1 MSARYDLAA
10 NPNDPY
16 VTRKTVDSSQTAA
29 PKPTK
34 EKIAQSEKSN
44 VLNKYRSSTYNFTLS
59 ALRKDVVNEPTKY
72 RDTILDLII
81 LKSGGKGTQGLSTNV
96 TPIDRISETEFTRRD
111 RGGNEIKEKIK
122 TTTEDFSGKD
132 LVASFNKNSPGRFD
146 MFIEGVEIDTLMTFS
161 KESGSTMP
169 TSVKFKVLEPYSI
182 NGFIEAL
189 HVSAVAAG
197 YPNYTEASYL
207 LKMEFVGYPD
217 DDVQSFKGPRVV
229 ENSTR
234 YFPIKFTGIEVEVG
248 ERGTSYRC
256 SAIPW
261 NDIAFGQANV
271 LKRPITMAGKSVA
284 DILKNFAK
292 NLNEQIVDDDKKSK
306 TSENSKNHDEYE
318 IAFPIRGETGF
329 DYTRTN
335 EIGGSNLET
344 ILRNN
349 AIFKF
354 PDPGKPQQTQT
365 PQQKDA
371 APEEVKLHPAAGTP
385 PQIQFAENQQ
395 INEIISAVI
404 RDSEYVKDI
413 LNKKKIDPNGFIDYF
428 AIKADVTNKSEI
440 DAVSRKPF
448 QKFRYSVI
456 PYKVH
461 FTKIPSLA
469 SQKYNA
475 DGITRLSLRE
485 YNYIYTGNNIDIL
498 NFKLNFN
505 SLFFEA
511 IPAALSNNDQPGSRD
526 SAGQPNDNSSQL
538 TGDDIKNQQ
547 TDQNP
552 SGSLKQVALPVVMD
566 GANAG
571 QRSDDP
577 YFNLARNMHSA
588 IIDSKASMIKGEI
601 EILGDPL
608 YLVTGGIGNYDTT
621 PSGIQGLTTDGEAD
635 HLQGE
640 VLIAIN
646 FRNPIDIQPLNKGG
660 TFYFESEKLP
670 FSGVYRVLKVRNTFN
685 DGVFKQRLDI
695 VRYPGQI
702 IGKTKET
709 LIADKNKDSPKPGA
723 QQLQSTT
730 VGVNQGGTPISE
742 ANATDLIMRGLPSSG
757 LPGVLSNF
765 TGAIGGLGGQAT
777 SLLNQVSGAVS
788 RGLNSLAGANS
799 VFGGS
804 IPGGVDQL
812 ASGIRLKA
820 SGLID
825 SVRSGAAS
833 VVQAGK
839 TLESSFSIN
848 GAAGSL
854 ASDITNRATAASNL
868 ISVKGS
874 GIGEGASILIDK
886 SVSVISNQ
894 IGTLPVIA
902 TDLIKTTAQ
911 LPTDITLIT
920 GKVKDLSS
928 SALSSVSALGQSD
941 ASKIIS
947 NVGNKIT
954 SLTSGTPTD
963 PTAIAAKF
971 GINASQLSGLGGD
984 LQSKVLSQL
993 GSLSKNIP
1001 EDTDLSIATAKG
1013 LSLNYVPSD
1022 KIKNIPATTSYLTA
1036 PKPEVDQKFL
1046 AEITKTGGPQAL
1058 ANAFGVSDVKN
1069 ISADLLPT
1077 ESVRS
1082 LLTQVSGGIKNPLSS
1097 LSSNLNLSDINTLGS
1112 KLTGATDLLNSVSPS
1127 IGSIE
1132 SNLTSVAAKVGNASS
1147 EIRNLS
1153 SSVSGKFG
1161 SITAGTSPLDKLFNG

>member
-1 MSARYDLAA
+1 MSVKNDLAA
-10 NPNDPY
+10 NPNDPS
-16 VTRKTVDSSQTAA
+16 VTRKTVDTSKDLTS
-29 PKPTK
+29 KPTK
-34 EKIAQSEKSN
+34 EKIDQSEKSN

-72 RDTILDLII
+72 RDTVLDLII

-96 TPIDRISETEFTRRD
+96 TPVDRISETEVTTRD
-111 RGGNEIKEKIK
+111 RGGNEIKEKVK
-122 TTTEDFSGKD
+122 TTTEDYSGKD

-146 MFIEGVEIDTLMTFS
+146 MFIDGVEIDTVMTFS

-169 TSVKFKVLEPYSI
+169 TSLRFKVMEPYSI

-207 LKMEFVGYPD
+207 LKMEFVGYSD
-217 DDVQSFKGPRVV
+217 NDTQSLKGSNVV

-248 ERGTSYRC
+248 EKGTSYRC
-256 SAIPW
+256 AAVPW
-261 NDIAFGQANV
+261 NDVAFGQANI

-284 DILKNFAK
+284 AILKDFANK
-292 NLNEQIVDDDKKSK
+292 LNNQIADDDKKAK
-306 TSENSKNHDEYE
+306 TSENSKIHDEYE
-318 IAFPIRGETGF
+318 IVFPVRTSSGF
-329 DYTRTN
+329 DYTQTN
-335 EIGGSNLET
+335 EIGGSDLET
-344 ILRNN
+344 ILRDS

-371 APEEVKLHPAAGTP
+371 APEEVKLHPSVGTP

-404 RDSEYVKDI
+404 RDSEYVKNI
-413 LNKKKIDPNGFIDYF
+413 LKEKKIDPNGFVDYF
-428 AIKADVTNKSEI
+428 AIKADVTNKPEI
-440 DAVSRKPF
+440 DAVARKPF
-448 QKFRYSVI
+448 QKFRYSII

-475 DGITRLSLRE
+475 DGINKLSLRE
-485 YNYIYTGNNIDIL
+485 YNYIYTGKNVDVL

-511 IPAALSNNDQPGSRD
+511 IPSGLSNNDQPGSRD
-526 SAGQPNDNSSQL
+526 SAGQPNDTKSQL
-538 TGDDIKNQQ
+538 AGDDIKNLQ

-552 SGSLKQVALPVVMD
+552 TGTLKQIGLPNVMD

-577 YFNLARNMHSA
+577 YYNLARNVHSA
-588 IIDSKASMIKGEI
+588 IIDSGASMIKGEI

-608 YLVTGGIGNYDTT
+608 YLVTGGIGNYDSK

-640 VLIAIN
+640 VLITIN

-670 FSGVYRVLKVRNTFN
+670 FSGVYRVLKVQTTFN
-685 DGVFKQRLDI
+685 EGVFKQRLII

-709 LIADKNKDSPKPGA
+709 LITDKSQDTPKEGA
-723 QQLQSTT
+723 QTLPSTT
-730 VGVNQGGTPISE
+730 LGVNQGGAPVSE
-742 ANATDLIMRGLPSSG
+742 ADAMDLKMRGLPSPG

-788 RGLNSLAGANS
+788 RGLNGLAGANS

-812 ASGIRLKA
+812 ASGIRMKA
-820 SGLID
+820 SGLIS
-825 SVRSGAAS
+825 SVQAGAAS
-833 VVQAGK
+833 VIQAGK
-839 TLESSFSIN
+839 TLESSFSVN
-848 GAAGSL
+848 GAASSL
-854 ASDITNRATAASNL
+854 ASDVTNKATAAANL
-868 ISVKGS
+868 IAIKGS
-874 GIGEGASILIDK
+874 GIGEGASILVNK
-886 SVSVISNQ
+886 SISSISSQ
-894 IGTLPVIA
+894 IGDSTVA
-902 TDLIKTTAQ
+902 ASDLVKTTAQ
-911 LPTDITLIT
+911 LPTNITLIT

-928 SALSSVSALGQSD
+928 SALSSVSSLGQAD

-954 SLTSGTPTD
+954 SLTSGVPTD

-971 GINASQLSGLGGD
+971 GINPTQLSGLGGD

-993 GSLSKNIP
+993 SDLSKKIP

-1022 KIKNIPATTSYLTA
+1022 KIKNIPATSSYLTA
-1036 PKPEVDQKFL
+1036 PKPELDQKFL

-1077 ESVRS
+1077 ESVKS
-1082 LLTQVSGGIKNPLSS
+1082 LLTQVSSGIKNPLSS
-1097 LSSNLNLSDINTLGS
+1097 LSGNFNLSDVSALGS
-1112 KLTGATDLLNSVSPS
+1112 KVNGAKDLLNSVSPTL
-1127 IGSIE
+1127 GSVE
-1132 SNLTSVAAKVGNASS
+1132 SNLASVASKVGNAGT
-1147 EIRNLS
+1147 EIRSLS
-1153 SSVSGKFG
+1153 NSVSSKFG